1 MKERVRSSIH
11 QALKSFERSSSSK
24 STSGKSILRS
34 YSTPATSQLNT
45 ITVDPQFLGT
55 MREKAL
61 LNQNRGHRSIVDP
74 LLDIDPS
81 HLDNPLE
88 EQGCGILQFMDAYD
102 LAFEDAE
109 QNEALIRVRKDV
121 ILTTILATKTRE
133 EFGQGIPDSQ
143 CKITVYDMERLR
155 STHHGST
162 NSTRTIRRGREV
174 DIGDLQNVL
183 HVDPTPMSQRTD

>member
-1 MKERVRSSIH
+1 M
-11 QALKSFERSSSSK
+11 
-24 STSGKSILRS
+24 
-34 YSTPATSQLNT
+34 
-45 ITVDPQFLGT
+45 
-55 MREKAL
+55 
-61 LNQNRGHRSIVDP
+61 DP

-109 QNEALIRVRKDV
+109 QNEALIRVRNDV

-143 CKITVYDMERLR
+143 CQAPLTDQKDKFMI
-155 STHHGST
+155 
-162 NSTRTIRRGREV
+162 RGRQ
-174 DIGDLQNVL
+174 DYSL
-183 HVDPTPMSQRTD
+183 